1 VLRLTSRCL
10 EIEDIILTAPYFN
23 GREELKAASKVIK
36 LKRPSK

>member
-1 VLRLTSRCL
+1 M

-23 GREELKAASKVIK
+23 GREGPQTSNKVIK